1 MQLILFQVICRPVYC
16 PPGEDFVGCE
26 CRPYVYQFAGISIA
40 LKLEVKPVSGL
51 DMPGSVTQC
60 RKVGVALT
68 NALQKKYRKIK
79 VKIMAVFASNISNG
93 NNYQVYVAIARTLQ
107 GFDTKKTFKE
117 LAKHLEGPSFLKFT
131 AIRNNMLV
139 KISNRIELR
148 EESDIFHAKAI
159 DDNYEL
165 EQIYQDDQVVNS
177 LGPRRRFQE
186 LSPLLFCKQIQLEQ
200 SEYTETGAVVNVN
213 TSSAQYQTV
222 NYYHPT
228 MTTIRVCVNE
238 FVNAQSLSSDTSRI
252 SVITFLPMF
261 HSHLLFYT
269 LNKP

>member
-1 MQLILFQVICRPVYC
+1 
-16 PPGEDFVGCE
+16 
-26 CRPYVYQFAGISIA
+26 
-40 LKLEVKPVSGL
+40 
-51 DMPGSVTQC
+51 MPRSVTQC

-117 LAKHLEGPSFLKFT
+117 LAKHLGGPSFLKFT
-131 AIRNNMLV
+131 AIRNINLV

-148 EESDIFHAKAI
+148 EESDIFHAKYI

-177 LGPRRRFQE
+177 LGPMRLFQE
-186 LSPLLFCKQIQLEQ
+186 LSPLLFCKQIQLDQ
-200 SEYTETGAVVNVN
+200 SEFTETGAIVNVN
-213 TSSAQYQTV
+213 TSSAQYRTV

-228 MTTIRVCVNE
+228 LTTIRVCVNE
-238 FVNAQSLSSDTSRI
+238 FVNAQSVSSDTSRI
-252 SVITFLPMF
+252 SGITFLPMF

-269 LNKP
+269 LNKL

>member
-1 MQLILFQVICRPVYC
+1 
-16 PPGEDFVGCE
+16 
-26 CRPYVYQFAGISIA
+26 
-40 LKLEVKPVSGL
+40 
-51 DMPGSVTQC
+51 MPRSVTQC

-68 NALQKKYRKIK
+68 NALQKKYRKIN
-79 VKIMAVFASNISNG
+79 VKIMAVFASNISKG

-117 LAKHLEGPSFLKFT
+117 LTEHLEGPSFLKFT
-131 AIRNNMLV
+131 ARRNNMLV

-148 EESDIFHAKAI
+148 EESDIFHAKYI

-177 LGPRRRFQE
+177 LGPMKLFQE

-200 SEYTETGAVVNVN
+200 SEFTETGAVVNVN
-213 TSSAQYQTV
+213 ISSAQYQTL

-228 MTTIRVCVNE
+228 LTTIRVCVNE
-238 FVNAQSLSSDTSRI
+238 FVNAQSVSSDTSRI

-269 LNKP
+269 LNKL